1 MNPNDDK
8 RQWFI
13 ADADSDRIRFTAM
26 GHQHLA
32 ADLRRVGIDIR
43 QIRTRTQALAAL
55 ELSSE
60 QALDQLAAY
69 ATADPKLGAILAP
82 LFEEDCPT

>member
-43 QIRTRTQALAAL
+43 QIRTRAQARAAL
-55 ELSSE
+55 ELSSAE
-60 QALDQLAAY
+60 SMNRLASFLGEHPLLD
-69 ATADPKLGAILAP
+69 AILAP
-82 LFEEDCPT
+82 LFQEDAT